1 MILKGLNMEEFKRFC
16 SACQQ
21 EREIVLIEKRE
32 DGGMVEL
39 SCGHRIFYNEIVET
53 IKVMESFNLKHKRE
67 GYKRYMAKEVQRE
80 KISGETKRRAKE
92 VLVIDKEKNIKIHQ
106 VWEQDESGEWV
117 LVHYEDIPLDKK
129 KA

>member
-1 MILKGLNMEEFKRFC
+1 MILKGFKMEELKRFC
-16 SACQQ
+16 GACQQ
-21 EREIVLIEKRE
+21 EKEIVLIEKCE
-32 DGGMVEL
+32 DGGMIEL

-53 IKVMESFNLKHKRE
+53 IKVMESLNLKHKRE

-106 VWEQDESGEWV
+106 VWEQDESGEFV
-117 LVHYEDIPLDKK
+117 LVHDEEEPLDKK